1 MTRNYTELSSLL
13 FPPVLTPV
21 GEPRSSVPFPVSVV
35 NEQTW
40 PMLPEPTMRIA
51 MGFMAAKP
59 LFVASAIGIFKQL
72 REGLAAPHK
81 FAQDRAF

>member
-1 MTRNYTELSSLL
+1 M
-13 FPPVLTPV
+13 
-21 GEPRSSVPFPVSVV
+21 V

-40 PMLPEPTMRIA
+40 PMSHPEPTMRIV
-51 MGFMAAKP
+51 MGLMAANP

-72 REGLAAPHK
+72 PEGLAATHK

>member
-1 MTRNYTELSSLL
+1 M
-13 FPPVLTPV
+13 
-21 GEPRSSVPFPVSVV
+21 V

-40 PMLPEPTMRIA
+40 PTLPEPTMRIA

-72 REGLAAPHK
+72 REGLAADHK